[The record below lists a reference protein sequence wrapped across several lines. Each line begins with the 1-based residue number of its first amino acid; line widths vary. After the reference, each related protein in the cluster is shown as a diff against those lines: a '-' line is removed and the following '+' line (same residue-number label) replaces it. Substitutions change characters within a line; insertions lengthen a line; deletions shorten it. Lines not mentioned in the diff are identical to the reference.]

1 MRSKDLRKLISSL
14 SPEAGLVSVSGSQEG
29 KCAGIAYDS
38 REALEGWLFV
48 ALPGHRADGH
58 DFVPD
63 ALARGASA
71 VVVGRD
77 PREVPGLSEREG
89 VTVIAV
95 RDPRRALADL
105 AREFYDDP
113 ASKLTLVGVTGTN
126 GKTTTTFL
134 MRSIFKKAGYET
146 GLVGT
151 IQYMVGDEVLPSK
164 NTTPESLD
172 LQRLFRSMVDRGVT
186 HVAMEVSSH
195 AIAMGRIVGSRFA
208 AGIFTNLTQDHLDFH
223 GTLENYAATKA
234 KFFAGLS
241 GPGEDGRPAVA
252 VVNADDPYHRT
263 MIAGTRARVVKYGVD
278 READYSARDIEVGGK
293 GTHYTLVT
301 PEGEMPVRLGLAGRF
316 NVYNSLGAI
325 ACAVS
330 LGIPLEA
337 AVGAVEEMKA
347 VSGRFE
353 LVDQGQDFTVVV
365 DYAHTPDGLEN
376 VLRTARALSGER
388 LITVF
393 GCGGDRD
400 RGKRPIMGEIAS
412 RYSDIVIVTSD
423 NPRSEDPEAICRE
436 IEPGVLKGMNSPEGY
451 RIKDYRIEVD
461 RREAIAMAIS
471 LARPGDIVVIAGKG
485 HETYQIFR
493 DRTIHFD
500 DREVA
505 RECLSQLERIPSDA
519 RHVQR

>member
-1 MRSKDLRKLISSL
+1 MICKDLTRLIGSL
-14 SPEAGLVSVSGSQEG
+14 SPEAGLMSVSGPRDG
-29 KCAGIAYDS
+29 KCAGITYDS
-38 REALEGWLFV
+38 REAREGWLFV
-48 ALPGHRADGH
+48 ALSGHKADGH
-58 DFVPD
+58 EYVPD

-71 VVVGRD
+71 VVVSRD
-77 PREVPGLSEREG
+77 PSEVPGLEEKAN

-95 RDPRRALADL
+95 RDSRRALADIS
-105 AREFYDDP
+105 REFYDDP
-113 ASKLTLVGVTGTN
+113 TSKLTLVGVTGTN

-134 MRSIFKKAGYET
+134 MRAIFEKAGYKT

-172 LQRLFRSMVDRGVT
+172 LQRMFRAMVDRGVT

-195 AIAMGRIVGSRFA
+195 AIAMGRIVGSRFS

-234 KFFAGLS
+234 RFFASLA
-241 GPGEDGRPAVA
+241 GPGDDGGPAVA

-263 MIAGTRARVVKYGVD
+263 MIADTRARVVKFGVD
-278 READYSARDIEVGGK
+278 RDADYLARDIKVGGK
-293 GTHYTLVT
+293 GTSFVLMT
-301 PEGEMPVRLGLAGRF
+301 PSGEVPVRLGLAGRF

-330 LGIPLEA
+330 LGIPLEV
-337 AVGAVEEMKA
+337 AVGAAEELKA

-376 VLRTARALSGER
+376 VLRTARALSDDR
-388 LITVF
+388 LISVF

-400 RGKRPIMGEIAS
+400 RGKRPIMGEIAAK
-412 RYSDIVIVTSD
+412 YSDIVIVTSD

-436 IEPGVLKGMNSPEGY
+436 IEPGVAKGMNSPEGY
-451 RIKDYRIEVD
+451 RIKDYRIQVD
-461 RREAIAMAIS
+461 RRKAIAMAIS
-471 LARPGDIVVIAGKG
+471 LAKPGDTVVIAGKG

-505 RECLSQLERIPSDA
+505 REFLSQLERTPSGHG
-519 RHVQR
+519 HV

>member
-1 MRSKDLRKLISSL
+1 MISKNLKKLASSL
-14 SPEAGLVSVSGSQEG
+14 SAEAGLVSVSGPQEG
-29 KCAGIAYDS
+29 ECTGITYDS
-38 REALEGWLFV
+38 REAREGWLFV
-48 ALPGHRADGH
+48 ALPGHKADGH
-58 DFVPD
+58 EFVSD

-71 VVVGRD
+71 VVVSRD
-77 PREVPGLSEREG
+77 PREVPGLSGKEG
-89 VTVIAV
+89 VTVMV
-95 RDPRRALADL
+95 VKDSRRALADL

-113 ASKLTLVGVTGTN
+113 TSKLTLVGVTGTN

-134 MRSIFKKAGYET
+134 MRAIFEKAGYKT

-172 LQRLFRSMVDRGVT
+172 LQRMFRSMVDRGVT

-195 AIAMGRIVGSRFA
+195 AIAMGRIVGSRFS

-234 KFFAGLS
+234 KFFAGLP
-241 GPGEDGRPAVA
+241 GPGQDGGPAVA
-252 VVNADDPYHRT
+252 VVNADDPYHRV
-263 MIAGTRARVVKYGVD
+263 MIADARARVVKYGVD
-278 READYSARDIEVGGK
+278 HEADYLAKAIEVSGK
-293 GTHYTLVT
+293 GTRYTLVT
-301 PEGEMPVRLGLAGRF
+301 PAGEMPVRLGLAGRF

-330 LGIPLEA
+330 LGIPLEIAVSA
-337 AVGAVEEMKA
+337 AEELRS

-376 VLRTARALSGER
+376 VLKTARALSDGR

-400 RGKRPIMGEIAS
+400 RGKRPIMGEIAAK
-412 RYSDIVIVTSD
+412 YSDIVIVTSD

-436 IEPGVLKGMNSPEGY
+436 IEPGVVKGMDSAEGY

-461 RREAIAMAIS
+461 RREAIEMAIS
-471 LARPGDIVVIAGKG
+471 VAKPGDIVVIAGKG

-505 RECLSQLERIPSDA
+505 RECISQLRGTPSGA
-519 RHVQR
+519 RHV